1 MPVIHHSSYR
11 PPLLLS
17 NGHLQTI
24 YPNFFRRVE
33 GVAYRRERVETPD
46 GDFLD
51 LDRSAV
57 GAKRAAILA
66 HGLEGSSTRTYML
79 GMVRALNR
87 HGWDA
92 VAWNFRGCSG
102 EPNRH
107 LRFYHSG
114 DTPDLQTV
122 ITHVVEKGGY
132 EQLALIGFSLGGNV
146 VLKYLGEAGTKANP
160 RIVAAVAFSVPC
172 DLAGSARQMARLENI
187 VYMKRFMK
195 FLHEKIRAKM
205 AAFPG
210 AIDDHGYQ
218 RMRTFQECDDR
229 YTAPLHGF
237 RSARDYWRQA
247 SSKPMLPQITVP
259 TLLVNALDDPF
270 LSPSC
275 YPHAEAE
282 HNPHF
287 FLEPPQTGGHVGFVA
302 HNRDGEYWSERRAV
316 EFLSR
321 VAPKEVSHRCLV

>member
-1 MPVIHHSSYR
+1 MPVIQHSSYH
-11 PPLLLS
+11 PPLFLR

-24 YPNFFRRVE
+24 YPNFFRHVE

-57 GAKRAAILA
+57 GAKRAVIVA
-66 HGLEGSSTRTYML
+66 HGLEGSSTRTYLL

-92 VAWNFRGCSG
+92 VVWNFRGCSG
-102 EPNRH
+102 EPNRK

-114 DTPDLQTV
+114 DTPDLHTV
-122 ITHVVEKGGY
+122 ITYVVEKGCY
-132 EQLALIGFSLGGNV
+132 DQLALIGFSLGGNV
-146 VLKYLGEAGTKANP
+146 VLKYLGEAGAKVTP
-160 RIVAAVAFSVPC
+160 PVAAAVTFSVPC
-172 DLAGSARQMARLENI
+172 DLAGSARKMARRENA

-205 AAFPG
+205 AAFPEL
-210 AIDDHGYQ
+210 IDDRGYR
-218 RMRTFQECDDR
+218 RMRTFQEFDDR

-237 RSARDYWRQA
+237 KSARDYWTRA
-247 SSKPMLPQITVP
+247 SSKPMLPRITVP
-259 TLLVNALDDPF
+259 TLLINALDDPF

-275 YPHAEAE
+275 YPYAEADN
-282 HNPHF
+282 NPNF
-287 FLEPPQTGGHVGFVA
+287 FLETPQTGGHVGFVA
-302 HNRDGEYWSERRAV
+302 FNRDGEYWSESRAAA
-316 EFLSR
+316 FLSQIT
-321 VAPKEVSHRCLV
+321 AESLAHRHLP